1 MEKDRKSGAESEGER
16 YGLSSEVNSKRVDEG
31 LGEKIRNRVEKEQL
45 GLGGNGGVLFAKEKD
60 VLDVEPKK

>member
-1 MEKDRKSGAESEGER
+1 M
-16 YGLSSEVNSKRVDEG
+16 SSEVNSKRVDEG
-31 LGEKIRNRVEKEQL
+31 LSEKVRNRVEKEQL